1 MLGLTL
7 EGGASRTVYSC
18 GILDALLE
26 NGIMA
31 DKIFGV
37 SAGSAFGVSYASK
50 QRGRNYRLATE
61 FMPTPEYMGVKHLID
76 PKNRSYYNLDY
87 DYDTIPNKLL
97 PFDYETFG
105 QYKGEFYAVVTNV
118 RTGRAEYLPVDEKDK
133 TWQKLRASCALPM
146 LFPEIEINGEKYL
159 DGGIADPIPYRR
171 AMEMGCDK
179 NIVILT
185 RPRSYRKHTDAM
197 TKLCIKR
204 YAKHPEF
211 ARAMATRAARY
222 NKCVEDIMELSRAG
236 KLFVFTPKTTFGVE
250 RIEGDRDKLK
260 RLYEHGYKH
269 AQWAMD
275 RLKQFITHNS

>member
-26 NGIMA
+26 NDIMA

-50 QRGRNYRLATE
+50 QHGRNYRLATE
-61 FMPTPEYMGVKHLID
+61 FMPTSEYMGIKHLLD

-105 QYKGEFYAVVTNV
+105 KYKGEFYAVVTNV
-118 RTGRAEYLPVDEKDK
+118 ETGRAEYLPVDEKDR
-133 TWQKLRASCALPM
+133 TWQKLRASCALPL
-146 LFPEIEINGEKYL
+146 LFPEIKIDGKYYL
-159 DGGIADPIPYRR
+159 DGGIADSIPFKK

-185 RPRSYRKHTDAM
+185 RPRDYRKETDSM
-197 TKLCIKR
+197 TKLCMKR
-204 YAKHPEF
+204 YARHPEF
-211 ARAMATRAARY
+211 AKAMETRAVRY
-222 NKCVEDIMELSRAG
+222 NKCVEEIMELSRQG
-236 KLFVFTPKTTFGVE
+236 KLFVFTPKTTFGVN
-250 RIEGDRDKLK
+250 RIEGDREKLK
-260 RLYEHGYKH
+260 KLYEHGYKH
-269 AQWAMD
+269 ALWAMD
-275 RLKQFITHNS
+275 KLREYLER